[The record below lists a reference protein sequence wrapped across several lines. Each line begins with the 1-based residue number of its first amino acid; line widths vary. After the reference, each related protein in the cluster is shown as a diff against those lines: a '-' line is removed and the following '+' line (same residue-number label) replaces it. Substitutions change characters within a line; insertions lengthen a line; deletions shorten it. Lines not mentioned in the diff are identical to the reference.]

1 MFAGVGGV
9 GGKCARLTFD
19 KQDTRQ
25 LTPWLA
31 NLKEM
36 AVSFLC
42 CSLTAEWNEARCAP
56 LIRAPVCPCV
66 CVGVDGMFPFA
77 YLK

>member
-1 MFAGVGGV
+1 MCPINF
-9 GGKCARLTFD
+9 
-19 KQDTRQ
+19 RQ
-25 LTPWLA
+25 TGHKAAYSLACSAA

-36 AVSFLC
+36 AVGFLC